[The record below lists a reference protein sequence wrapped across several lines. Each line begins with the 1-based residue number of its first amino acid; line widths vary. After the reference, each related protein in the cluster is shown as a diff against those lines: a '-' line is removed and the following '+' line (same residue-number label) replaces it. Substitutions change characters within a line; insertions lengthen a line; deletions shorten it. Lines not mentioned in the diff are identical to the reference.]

1 MATNDLFKRLIDA
14 GLSFTQMT
22 QARAE
27 DIVRELQQSGQVR
40 MDEAQATVQELVSRG
55 RENTE
60 AVVGIVQREVAKQ
73 MAFVSA
79 NVRDLEGRV
88 EDLAKRVGIGATAA
102 PSGVTRTTAKKAPA
116 RKSTAKKSTAKKSTA
131 RKSAAKKSTARK
143 STAKKSTARK
153 STAKKSTARKSTA
166 KKSTARKSTA
176 KKSTARKSAA
186 KRAPAKQAAAATS
199 AAGTPA
205 TG

>member
-116 RKSTAKKSTAKKSTA
+116 RKSS
-131 RKSAAKKSTARK
+131 AKKSTARK

-153 STAKKSTARKSTA
+153 SAA